1 MYQSRIRFVKRGDR
15 DDYLRVLFTIHS
27 MQRSNQRIISDDDI
41 IDDISFVM
49 NDLENVPFGEK
60 FAIVNE
66 KCKRV
71 SICKKY
77 TVKNSVEIR
86 IVTIIDT
93 DHPSAKNAIV
103 LYSYAEPRN
112 SDEEVEEMPEKF
124 IDLVKKINYDHDINH
139 KKYEAIANKYHVS
152 QALVV
157 ATVNRRGLRVTPH
170 QVKDLV
176 YECLNLGAEEKH
188 IKNIANLKASEL
200 KRYIKEYYN
209 ERREANNIKEEDV
222 SDIIEETKIDN
233 VTPIEKK
240 EEGKT
245 VATTL
250 KGFDGLKE
258 ALAQNTKD
266 IEQKENNNFFIHDS
280 DDKNTHSNTIKD
292 IATIDP
298 AIQKQFEENNK
309 IENKIEEDK
318 DVNNNKFKVNV
329 RKPYPMLKDIFNI
342 SEGNDKYIDPRKAL
356 RCMQIFEILMKRDCS
371 VDEIE
376 SLAR

>member
-1 MYQSRIRFVKRGDR
+1 MYQSRIRFVKRGER

-49 NDLENVPFGEK
+49 NDLEKVPFGEK

-93 DHPSAKNAIV
+93 DHPSARNTIV

-124 IDLVKKINYDHDINH
+124 IDLVKKISYDHDINR

-157 ATVNRRGLRVTPH
+157 AIVNRRGLRVTPH

-200 KRYIKEYYN
+200 KKYIKEYN
-209 ERREANNIKEEDV
+209 IERGEANNIKEEDV
-222 SDIIEETKIDN
+222 SDIIEEPKVD
-233 VTPIEKK
+233 VKPIEKK
-240 EEGKT
+240 EEEKK
-245 VATTL
+245 VSRTL

-258 ALAQNTKD
+258 ALEQNTKD
-266 IEQKENNNFFIHDS
+266 IAEKENKNFSIIDNN
-280 DDKNTHSNTIKD
+280 KAQNVMKD
-292 IATIDP
+292 TTIDQIVIHQDQP
-298 AIQKQFEENNK
+298 EEIK
-309 IENKIEEDK
+309 VEKE
-318 DVNNNKFKVNV
+318 VSNNKFKVNV

-376 SLAR
+376 SLAK

>member
-93 DHPSAKNAIV
+93 DHPSARNTII

-222 SDIIEETKIDN
+222 SDIIEETKVDN

-240 EEGKT
+240 EEEKT

-318 DVNNNKFKVNV
+318 DVNNNKFKVNA

>member
-1 MYQSRIRFVKRGDR
+1 M
-15 DDYLRVLFTIHS
+15 
-27 MQRSNQRIISDDDI
+27 
-41 IDDISFVM
+41 
-49 NDLENVPFGEK
+49 
-60 FAIVNE
+60 AI
-66 KCKRV
+66 
-71 SICKKY
+71 
-77 TVKNSVEIR
+77 
-86 IVTIIDT
+86 
-93 DHPSAKNAIV
+93 
-103 LYSYAEPRN
+103 
-112 SDEEVEEMPEKF
+112 
-124 IDLVKKINYDHDINH
+124 
-139 KKYEAIANKYHVS
+139 
-152 QALVV
+152 
-157 ATVNRRGLRVTPH
+157 VNRRGLRVTPH

-222 SDIIEETKIDN
+222 SDIIEETKVDN

-240 EEGKT
+240 EEEKT

-318 DVNNNKFKVNV
+318 DVNNNKFKVNA

>member
-157 ATVNRRGLRVTPH
+157 AIVNRRGLRVTPH

-222 SDIIEETKIDN
+222 SDIIEETKVDN

-240 EEGKT
+240 EEEKT

-318 DVNNNKFKVNV
+318 DVNNNKFKVNA